1 MAVGRHQLAVRSLL
15 EDAALLDD
23 QDALGTLGGRQ
34 AVGDDDPQRLQKVGE
49 GEGSELQEG

>member
-15 EDAALLDD
+15 EDAALFDD
-23 QDALGTLGGRQ
+23 HNALGTLGGRQ